1 MKNKSCLITGANSGI
16 GLATA
21 IGLARQGAQVI
32 IVSRHAQ
39 RGEEA
44 VHKIKEETGNSAVEL
59 LIADLSSL
67 QDIRNLAKQFNGRYH
82 KLDVLINNAGG
93 LFPKQETS
101 VDGFEMTF
109 ALNYLAPFLLTHLLL
124 DALKVSEAGRI
135 VNVASR
141 VQSKQLNWNELGQP
155 KTSRYSSMDAYGKAK
170 TALIM
175 MTYYMAKQLTD
186 RNVTVNA
193 LHPGV
198 IYTPQA
204 TKVAPNFLKPLAK
217 LFMRSPEQGAA
228 TSLYLA
234 SSPEVEKVTGQYYSS
249 MRAKRSVPVSYQS
262 ELQQTLYEKS
272 LHWVG
277 LNS

>member
-1 MKNKSCLITGANSGI
+1 MNNKTCLITGANSGI
-16 GLATA
+16 GFATA
-21 IGLARQGAQVI
+21 MGLARLGSHVI
-32 IVSRHAQ
+32 IVSRNAQ

-44 VHKIKEETGNSAVEL
+44 IRQIKEDTGNSSVEL

-67 QDIRNLAKQFNGRYH
+67 QDIRNLAKQYNDRYD

-124 DALKVSEAGRI
+124 DTLKASEAGRI

-141 VQSKQLNWNELGQP
+141 VQAKQLDWDELGQP
-155 KTSRYSSMDAYGKAK
+155 KASGYSSMGAYGKAK
-170 TALIM
+170 TALLM
-175 MTYYMAKQLTD
+175 KTYYMAQQLAD
-186 RNVTVNA
+186 SKLTVNA

-204 TKVAPNFLKPLAK
+204 TKFAPHFLKPLAK

-234 SSPEVEKVTGQYYSS
+234 TSPEVEKVTGTYYIHKKAT
-249 MRAKRSVPVSYQS
+249 RTVPISYQS
-262 ELQQTLYEKS
+262 ELQQKLYNKS

-277 LNS
+277 LKD

>member
-1 MKNKSCLITGANSGI
+1 MKSKLCLITGANSGI
-16 GLATA
+16 GFATA
-21 IGLARQGAQVI
+21 SGLARQGAHVI
-32 IVSRHAQ
+32 IVSRNVQ

-44 VHKIKEETGNSAVEL
+44 VHKIKADTGNSTVEL
-59 LIADLSSL
+59 LTADLSSL
-67 QDIRNLAKQFNGRYH
+67 QDIRHLAEQFNERYN

-124 DALKVSEAGRI
+124 DAMRAAEAGRI

-141 VQSKQLNWNELGQP
+141 VQAKQLDWHELGQP
-155 KTSRYSSMDAYGKAK
+155 KASGYSSMDAYGKAK
-170 TALIM
+170 TALLM
-175 MTYYMAKQLTD
+175 MTYYMADQLID
-186 RNVTVNA
+186 SNITVNA

-204 TKVAPNFLKPLAK
+204 TKFAPNFLKPLAK
-217 LFMRSPEQGAA
+217 LFMRSPEQGAV

-234 SSPEVEKVTGQYYSS
+234 TSPEVEQVTGKYFTSKKAT
-249 MRAKRSVPVSYQS
+249 RTVPISYHS
-262 ELQQTLYEKS
+262 ELQQKLYEKS

-277 LNS
+277 LNT

>member
-1 MKNKSCLITGANSGI
+1 MKSKLCLITGANSGI
-16 GLATA
+16 GFATA
-21 IGLARQGAQVI
+21 SGLASQGAHVI
-32 IVSRHAQ
+32 IVSRNVQ
-39 RGEEA
+39 RGKEA
-44 VHKIKEETGNSAVEL
+44 VHKIKADTGNSTVEL
-59 LIADLSSL
+59 LTADLSSL
-67 QDIRNLAKQFNGRYH
+67 QDIRHLAEQFNDRYN

-124 DALKVSEAGRI
+124 DAMRAAEAGRI

-141 VQSKQLNWNELGQP
+141 VQAKQLDWHELGQP
-155 KTSRYSSMDAYGKAK
+155 KASGYSSMDAYGKAK
-170 TALIM
+170 TALLM
-175 MTYYMAKQLTD
+175 MTYYMADQLM
-186 RNVTVNA
+186 NSNITVNA

-204 TKVAPNFLKPLAK
+204 TKLAPNFLKPLAK

-234 SSPEVEKVTGQYYSS
+234 TSPEVEQITGKYYSS
-249 MRAKRSVPVSYQS
+249 KKATRTVPISYHS
-262 ELQQTLYEKS
+262 ELQQKLYEKS

-277 LNS
+277 LET